1 MSNSIYQ
8 MAEVSAREYDYVII
22 GGGTAGLV
30 LASRLTE
37 DPAINVAIIEAGE
50 KNFDDP
56 QINIPGLMNTLYGD
70 KKYDWDFHTTPQK
83 YLNNRVLAWPR
94 GRILGGSS
102 AINFLMHTHASRLDL
117 DNWEALGNPGWNFE
131 SLQLYYHKSETYNAP
146 SSETAKALQTS
157 TIDPSL
163 HGSKGPIQTSF
174 PEGSGPVDHAWGPT
188 CANIGLGVKQ
198 DPRHGATLGGYSL
211 LTEMDRNARRSH
223 AASAY
228 YVPIAGRSNLIVLTN
243 AHANRICFSSSG
255 TSATATGVDYSVE
268 GVEYF
273 IRTRAE
279 VILCAGSIQS
289 PQILELSGIGSRE
302 ILEKYGVN
310 FIVENLNV
318 GENLQ
323 DHLLVPFSYE
333 AAEGI
338 PTAEM
343 IQEPGVL
350 EWALREWK
358 EKGAGPLATGVTGT
372 GFMSYASLVPE
383 TERTSKLDQLADLL
397 EKFAGPT
404 RPGIAKQLQLQK
416 ELLLNEGEADIQFN
430 YGATGTSPSAGN
442 DISKLF
448 AHTDPGGYVTIV
460 AVITH
465 ALSRGSIHIQ
475 SIDPKVPPTIDPR
488 YLSHPVDLNL
498 MTDGLLFTH
507 RLATTKPLADILKD
521 NPLGQGKIIQPGY
534 KIPSAE
540 GLTERS
546 AADTVKASSASSF
559 HPVGTCSMLPKDD
572 GGVVDPNLKVYGV
585 ENLRIV
591 DASIFPLNVRGNIAS
606 LVYAVAER
614 AADLIK
620 EGRKG

>member
-1 MSNSIYQ
+1 

-255 TSATATGVDYSVE
+255 TSATATGVDYS
-268 GVEYF
+268 
-273 IRTRAE
+273 
-279 VILCAGSIQS
+279 
-289 PQILELSGIGSRE
+289 ILELSGIGSRE

-323 DHLLVPFSYE
+323 ASLDHLLVPFSYE

-372 GFMSYASLVPE
+372 GFM
-383 TERTSKLDQLADLL
+383 
-397 EKFAGPT
+397 
-404 RPGIAKQLQLQK
+404 PGIAKQLQLQK